1 MEKVI
6 IGTHPADPLPY
17 LLTDPRLARLTHFE
31 DDLWLRIM
39 DIPTTLQARTY
50 AADVSVVIEISDGFR
65 SDGGRFSFEVRDG
78 WAHCAPTNA
87 PADVSMGLDVLGSL
101 YLGAHKASTFAAANR
116 LHANDSNLPAQ
127 LDAAFVSDVPAVLG
141 YGF

>member
-1 MEKVI
+1 V
-6 IGTHPADPLPY
+6 
-17 LLTDPRLARLTHFE
+17 ARLTHHE

-50 AADVSVVIEISDGFR
+50 AADVFAVFEISDEFR
-65 SDGGRFSFEVRDG
+65 GDGGRFTFEVRDG
-78 WAHCAPTNA
+78 RARCAPTDA
-87 PADVSMGLDVLGSL
+87 PADVSMSLDVLGSL
-101 YLGAHKASTFAAANR
+101 YLGAHKASTFAVANR
-116 LHANDSNLPAQ
+116 LHVKDSGLVHR